1 MGEGSKSHGFYIDV
15 VECSPNIHSV
25 DFQKLAMHIFFYV
38 VKSKNTVKLHFLL
51 YKMIHLPT
59 GITIQSNIHKIIC
72 THLKN
77 FKGDFDSITSAAYS
91 IISLHLLRR
100 SFIVLKTLRSVSTDI
115 HISVFVFFDILFV
128 NINFSFPKSP

>member
-38 VKSKNTVKLHFLL
+38 IKSKNSVKLHFLL
-51 YKMIHLPT
+51 HKVIHLPT
-59 GITIQSNIHKIIC
+59 GITIQSNTHKVIC

-77 FKGDFDSITSAAYS
+77 FKGDFDSITFAAYS
-91 IISLHLLRR
+91 VISLYLLRC
-100 SFIVLKTLRSVSTDI
+100 SFIVLKTLRSVSRDI
-115 HISVFVFFDILFV
+115 HIFVLVFFDILFV
-128 NINFSFPKSP
+128 NIKFSFPKSP

>member
-1 MGEGSKSHGFYIDV
+1 
-15 VECSPNIHSV
+15 
-25 DFQKLAMHIFFYV
+25 
-38 VKSKNTVKLHFLL
+38 
-51 YKMIHLPT
+51 MIHLPT

-91 IISLHLLRR
+91 IISLHLLRC